1 MAFTPH
7 RRILPA
13 LALSACLAGC
23 SSPPTLELNQART
36 ALATARDY
44 EADVYAPDQYAVALM
59 NLQLAEEEIR
69 DQEEVPRMARSY
81 ERALSF
87 LNIAID
93 EAEQA
98 QLLAEDF
105 KTRVFQE
112 AQGNIPEAERA
123 LDRAYETYNQAVG
136 ILAYQE
142 AQSMAARLEEARL
155 SLAEARR
162 MLETGAAADAAAIL
176 NEILV
181 TARTIETRAQFIIE
195 TN

>member
-1 MAFTPH
+1 MSH
-7 RRILPA
+7 WRILPVGT
-13 LALSACLAGC
+13 LLACLAGC
-23 SSPPTLELNQART
+23 ASEPTLELNQAR
-36 ALATARDY
+36 ASLAAARDY

-59 NLQLAEEEIR
+59 NLQLAEAEIR
-69 DQEEVPRMARSY
+69 DQESVPTMARSY
-81 ERALSF
+81 ERAISF
-87 LNIAID
+87 LNIAIE
-93 EAEQA
+93 EAEEA

-105 KTRVFQE
+105 KARIFEE
-112 AQGNIPEAERA
+112 AQGNIPEAEQA
-123 LDRAYETYNQAVG
+123 LDRAYETYNRALG

-162 MLETGAAADAAAIL
+162 LLETGAAADAAAIL

-181 TARTIETRAQFIIE
+181 TSRTIETRAQFIIE